1 MTDME
6 NGRKEK
12 KMTGKEIR
20 KERFFSNGN
29 PVVVAID
36 HGQYFGPIP
45 GLIDVKPTV
54 SKLSQA
60 DGILM
65 TPFVVSHV
73 KETFFRK
80 DGPSLIVRLNW
91 TTALCIP
98 WKYKEAHTKLI
109 VEPDEALSLGADI
122 VLANLTL
129 QSGSEKVDAKN
140 VKVFAE
146 IAKRKEKAGI
156 PLIGEIIPM
165 TPLSNKKKLHKQVK
179 DAVRIA
185 WELGADM
192 IKTYY
197 TGETFEE
204 VVEGVPIPVFVLG
217 GEKMKTEKDALKL
230 AEKAISSGA
239 KGVVFGRNV
248 FQSKDPEQFIQ
259 KLKKVVRRK

>member
-1 MTDME
+1 
-6 NGRKEK
+6 
-12 KMTGKEIR
+12 MTGKEIR
-20 KERFFSNGN
+20 TNRFFSNGN

-45 GLIDVKPTV
+45 GLIDVKTAIL
-54 SKLSQA
+54 KLSQA

-65 TPFVVSHV
+65 TPFVVPQA
-73 KETFFRK
+73 KEMFFRK
-80 DGPSLIVRLNW
+80 DSPSLIIRLNW

-98 WKYKEAHTKLI
+98 WQYKKAHTKLI
-109 VEPDEALSLGADI
+109 MEPEEALSLGADI

-129 QSGSEKVDAKN
+129 QSTSEKVDAEN
-140 VKVFAE
+140 VKVFTE
-146 IAKRKEKAGI
+146 IAKKKEKAGI
-156 PLIGEIIPM
+156 PLVGEIIPM

-192 IKTYY
+192 IKTYF
-197 TGETFEE
+197 TGENFSE

-248 FQSKDPEQFIQ
+248 FQAKDPEQFIR
-259 KLKKVVRRK
+259 KLKDVVKVKC

>member
-1 MTDME
+1 
-6 NGRKEK
+6 
-12 KMTGKEIR
+12 MTGKEIR
-20 KERFFSNGN
+20 INRFFSNGN

-45 GLIDVKPTV
+45 GLIDVKTTIL
-54 SKLSQA
+54 KLSQA

-65 TPFVVSHV
+65 TPFIVPQV
-73 KETFFRK
+73 KEMFFRK
-80 DGPSLIVRLNW
+80 ESPSLIIRLNW

-98 WKYKEAHTKLI
+98 WKYKKAHTKLI
-109 VEPDEALSLGADI
+109 MEPEEALSLGADI

-129 QSGSEKVDAKN
+129 QSTSEKVDAEN
-140 VKVFAE
+140 VKVFTE
-146 IAKRKEKAGI
+146 IAKKKEKAGI

-197 TGETFEE
+197 TGEDFPE

-217 GEKMKTEKDALKL
+217 GEKMKTERDAIKL
-230 AEKAISSGA
+230 AEKVISSGA

-248 FQSKDPEQFIQ
+248 FQAKDPEQFIL
-259 KLKKVVRRK
+259 KLKDVVKVK